1 MTTQTPENILIL
13 NGNPLLQVEALEL
26 DAHI

>member
-1 MTTQTPENILIL
+1 MMTKILENILIL
-13 NGNPLLQVEALEL
+13 NGNPLLQIEILDL